1 MRRKMM
7 YSKIHR
13 ATVTHADLEYE
24 GSVTIDTDLLEAA
37 DILPFEWICIWN
49 VTQGTRLETY
59 VLPGPS
65 GSGVICVNGAAAH
78 LNDPGDI
85 VILCTYCEMDDEEAR
100 EHLGTCVRVDE
111 DNKIISKKHEIPG
124 PQMPPKIEAVTS

>member
-1 MRRKMM
+1 MRRNMM

-24 GSVTIDTDLLEAA
+24 GSVTIDVDLLEAA

-78 LNDPGDI
+78 LNAPGDI
-85 VILCTYCEMDDEEAR
+85 VILCTYCEMSDEEAR
-100 EHLGTCVRVDE
+100 DHVGTCVRVDA
-111 DNKIISKKHEIPG
+111 DNKIISAAPEIPG
-124 PQMPPKIEAVTS
+124 PQMPPKYETA

>member
-13 ATVTHADLEYE
+13 ATVTHADLDYE

-37 DILPFEWICIWN
+37 DILPYEWICVWN

-59 VLPGPS
+59 AIPGPS

-78 LNDPGDI
+78 LNEPGDL
-85 VILCTYCEMDDEEAR
+85 VILCTYCHMDDEEAR
-100 EHLGTCVRVDE
+100 NHVGKCVRVDE
-111 DNKIISKKHEIPG
+111 NNKIIGTQAEIPG
-124 PQMPPKIEAVTS
+124 PQMPPKIEATAS

>member
-13 ATVTHADLEYE
+13 ATVTHADLHYE

-37 DILPFEWICIWN
+37 DILPYEWVCIWN

-59 VLPGPS
+59 VLPGPA

-78 LNDPGDI
+78 LNDPGDL
-85 VILCTYCEMDDEEAR
+85 VILCTYCELDDAEAR
-100 EHLGTCVRVDE
+100 DHVGKCVRVDA
-111 DNKIISKKHEIPG
+111 DNKIIGMQEETPG
-124 PQMPPKIEAVTS
+124 PKMPEAVS